1 MPRNIKLTLEYDG
14 TDFAGFQFQP
24 GRPTIQQVLEEALS
38 KFFDKPTKIKS
49 ASGRT
54 DAGVHAKFQIVNFLT
69 SSKAEL
75 WQIQKG
81 LNAHLPD
88 SVAVRKVEEVSAKFH
103 ARFQAKS
110 KTYEYKIWNDRV
122 RSPFQLRYAHQVPSP
137 LNVSAMR
144 RAAAFLT
151 GKHDFRSFCATEKPG
166 EPKKKTV
173 RTIKKFVVQK
183 KGSLVCLRMTAD
195 GFLHH
200 MVRNIAGTLLE
211 VGRGKIK
218 ADEVGKILKSKDRRR
233 AGMTAPAKA
242 LCLVDVTY

>member
-38 KFFDKPTKIKS
+38 KFFDKPMKIKS

-54 DAGVHAKFQIVNFLT
+54 DAGVHAKYQVVNFRT
-69 SSKAEL
+69 DSKADL

-88 SVAVRKVEEVSAKFH
+88 SIAVRKAEEVPAGFH
-103 ARFQAKS
+103 ARFQAKG
-110 KTYEYKIWNDRV
+110 KTYEYTIWNDRV
-122 RSPFQLRYAHQVPSP
+122 RSPFQLRYAHQVASP

-144 RAAAFLT
+144 RAAKILV

-166 EPKKKTV
+166 QPKKETT
-173 RTIKKFVVQK
+173 RTIQKFVISK
-183 KGSLVCLRMTAD
+183 KGALICLRITAN

-200 MVRNIAGTLLE
+200 MVRNIAGTLME
-211 VGRGKIK
+211 VGRGKLK
-218 ADEVGKILKSKDRRR
+218 ADEVEKILKSKDRKR